1 MSEKKRLLEQN
12 DSLQESKNE
21 KIRISKGARIIGTE
35 GGLRTDIFDHDENSN
50 YDFSDDECPVCELP
64 EHAQNLILDD
74 IEYEEENG

>member
-12 DSLQESKNE
+12 GSLQESKNE